1 MWGYTLAL
9 LRTWRRGGERRKSC
23 HATLRAM
30 QEKGWGDGFCA
41 SKDKDSLWTL
51 LRSFEWVGLMWQISA
66 GLGLALAL
74 SLGGF
79 KIYYDKTEAQ
89 KVALVT
95 QVEQAS
101 ENQKLLEKTIAD
113 QNAEIDQQREQQQAV
128 LLRIEKLTED
138 HQNAM
143 REVDSIRKKF
153 AKHNLDVLTLR
164 KPKLIEK
171 IINRGT
177 AEVLNDLEAYT
188 DPGS

>member
-1 MWGYTLAL
+1 
-9 LRTWRRGGERRKSC
+9 
-23 HATLRAM
+23 
-30 QEKGWGDGFCA
+30 
-41 SKDKDSLWTL
+41 
-51 LRSFEWVGLMWQISA
+51 MWQLSA
-66 GLGLALAL
+66 GLGVVLAL

-79 KIYYDKTEAQ
+79 KMYYDKTEAQ
-89 KVALVT
+89 KDALVT
-95 QVEQAS
+95 QIKQAS
-101 ENQKLLEKTIAD
+101 ENQKLLEATIVD
-113 QNAEIDQQREQQQAV
+113 QNAQIDQQREKQQAV
-128 LLRIEKLTED
+128 LLKIEQLTED

>member
-1 MWGYTLAL
+1 
-9 LRTWRRGGERRKSC
+9 
-23 HATLRAM
+23 
-30 QEKGWGDGFCA
+30 
-41 SKDKDSLWTL
+41 
-51 LRSFEWVGLMWQISA
+51 MWQLSA
-66 GLGLALAL
+66 GLGVVLAL

-79 KIYYDKTEAQ
+79 KMYYDKTEAQ
-89 KVALVT
+89 KDALVT
-95 QVEQAS
+95 QIKQAS
-101 ENQKLLEKTIAD
+101 ENQKLLEATIAD
-113 QNAEIDQQREQQQAV
+113 QNAQINKQREKQQAV
-128 LLRIEKLTED
+128 LLKIEQLTED

-143 REVDSIRKKF
+143 KEVDTIRKKF

>member
-1 MWGYTLAL
+1 
-9 LRTWRRGGERRKSC
+9 
-23 HATLRAM
+23 
-30 QEKGWGDGFCA
+30 
-41 SKDKDSLWTL
+41 
-51 LRSFEWVGLMWQISA
+51 MWQLSA

-74 SLGGF
+74 SLGSF
-79 KIYYDKTEAQ
+79 KMYYDKTEAQ
-89 KVALVT
+89 KDALVT
-95 QVEQAS
+95 QIKQAS

-113 QNAEIDQQREQQQAV
+113 QNAQIDQQREKQQAV
-128 LLRIEKLTED
+128 LLKIEQLTED

-143 REVDSIRKKF
+143 KEVDTIRKKF

>member
-1 MWGYTLAL
+1 
-9 LRTWRRGGERRKSC
+9 
-23 HATLRAM
+23 
-30 QEKGWGDGFCA
+30 
-41 SKDKDSLWTL
+41 
-51 LRSFEWVGLMWQISA
+51 MWQLSA

-79 KIYYDKTEAQ
+79 KMYYDKSEAQ
-89 KVALVT
+89 KEALVT
-95 QVEQAS
+95 QIKQAS
-101 ENQKLLEKTIAD
+101 ENQKLLEATIAD
-113 QNAEIDQQREQQQAV
+113 QNAQIDQQREKQQAV
-128 LLRIEKLTED
+128 LLKIEQLTED

-143 REVDSIRKKF
+143 KEVDTIRKKF

>member
-1 MWGYTLAL
+1 
-9 LRTWRRGGERRKSC
+9 
-23 HATLRAM
+23 
-30 QEKGWGDGFCA
+30 
-41 SKDKDSLWTL
+41 
-51 LRSFEWVGLMWQISA
+51 MWQLSA

-79 KIYYDKTEAQ
+79 KMYYDKTEAQ
-89 KVALVT
+89 KDALVT
-95 QVEQAS
+95 QIKQAS
-101 ENQKLLEKTIAD
+101 ENQKILEKTIAD
-113 QNAEIDQQREQQQAV
+113 QNAQIDQQREKQQAV
-128 LLRIEKLTED
+128 LLKIEQLTED

-143 REVDSIRKKF
+143 KEVDSIRKKF

>member
-1 MWGYTLAL
+1 
-9 LRTWRRGGERRKSC
+9 
-23 HATLRAM
+23 
-30 QEKGWGDGFCA
+30 
-41 SKDKDSLWTL
+41 
-51 LRSFEWVGLMWQISA
+51 MWQLSA

-89 KVALVT
+89 KDALVS
-95 QVEQAS
+95 QIKQAS
-101 ENQKLLEKTIAD
+101 ENQKLLESTIAD
-113 QNAEIDQQREQQQAV
+113 QNAQLEQQREKQQAV
-128 LLRIEKLTED
+128 LLRIEQLTED

-143 REVDSIRKKF
+143 KEVDTIRKKF
-153 AKHNLDVLTLR
+153 AKHNLDVLSLR

>member
-1 MWGYTLAL
+1 
-9 LRTWRRGGERRKSC
+9 
-23 HATLRAM
+23 
-30 QEKGWGDGFCA
+30 
-41 SKDKDSLWTL
+41 
-51 LRSFEWVGLMWQISA
+51 VGVMWQLSA

-89 KVALVT
+89 KDALVS
-95 QVEQAS
+95 QIKQAS
-101 ENQKLLEKTIAD
+101 ENQKLLESTIAD
-113 QNAEIDQQREQQQAV
+113 QNAQLEQQREKQQAV
-128 LLRIEKLTED
+128 LLRIEQLTED

-143 REVDSIRKKF
+143 KEVDTIRKKF

>member
-1 MWGYTLAL
+1 
-9 LRTWRRGGERRKSC
+9 
-23 HATLRAM
+23 
-30 QEKGWGDGFCA
+30 
-41 SKDKDSLWTL
+41 
-51 LRSFEWVGLMWQISA
+51 MWQLST

-79 KIYYDKTEAQ
+79 KMYYDKTEAQ
-89 KVALVT
+89 KDALVT
-95 QVEQAS
+95 QIKQAS
-101 ENQKLLEKTIAD
+101 ENQKIFEKTIAD
-113 QNAEIDQQREQQQAV
+113 QNAQIDQQREKQRAV
-128 LLRIEKLTED
+128 LLKIEQLTED

-143 REVDSIRKKF
+143 KEVDTIRKKF

>member
-1 MWGYTLAL
+1 
-9 LRTWRRGGERRKSC
+9 
-23 HATLRAM
+23 
-30 QEKGWGDGFCA
+30 
-41 SKDKDSLWTL
+41 
-51 LRSFEWVGLMWQISA
+51 MWQLSA

-79 KIYYDKTEAQ
+79 KMYYDKTEAQ
-89 KVALVT
+89 KDALVT
-95 QVEQAS
+95 QIKQAS

-113 QNAEIDQQREQQQAV
+113 QNAQIDQQREKQQAV
-128 LLRIEKLTED
+128 LLKIEQLTED

-143 REVDSIRKKF
+143 KEVDTIRKKF

>member
-1 MWGYTLAL
+1 
-9 LRTWRRGGERRKSC
+9 
-23 HATLRAM
+23 
-30 QEKGWGDGFCA
+30 
-41 SKDKDSLWTL
+41 
-51 LRSFEWVGLMWQISA
+51 MWQLSA

-79 KIYYDKTEAQ
+79 KMYYDKTEAQ
-89 KVALVT
+89 KDALVT
-95 QVEQAS
+95 QIKQAS

-113 QNAEIDQQREQQQAV
+113 QNAQIDQQREKQQAV
-128 LLRIEKLTED
+128 LLRIEQLTED

-143 REVDSIRKKF
+143 KEVDTIRKKF

-177 AEVLNDLEAYT
+177 AEVLNELEAYT
-188 DPGS
+188 DPSP

>member
-1 MWGYTLAL
+1 
-9 LRTWRRGGERRKSC
+9 
-23 HATLRAM
+23 
-30 QEKGWGDGFCA
+30 
-41 SKDKDSLWTL
+41 
-51 LRSFEWVGLMWQISA
+51 MWQLSA

-79 KIYYDKTEAQ
+79 KMYYDKTEAQ
-89 KVALVT
+89 KDALVT
-95 QVEQAS
+95 QIKQAS
-101 ENQKLLEKTIAD
+101 ENQKLLEATIAD
-113 QNAEIDQQREQQQAV
+113 QNAQIDQQREKQQAV
-128 LLRIEKLTED
+128 LLKIEQLTED

-143 REVDSIRKKF
+143 KEVDSIRKKF

>member
-1 MWGYTLAL
+1 
-9 LRTWRRGGERRKSC
+9 
-23 HATLRAM
+23 
-30 QEKGWGDGFCA
+30 
-41 SKDKDSLWTL
+41 
-51 LRSFEWVGLMWQISA
+51 MWQLSA

-79 KIYYDKTEAQ
+79 KMYYDKTEAQ
-89 KVALVT
+89 KDALVT
-95 QVEQAS
+95 QIKQAS

-113 QNAEIDQQREQQQAV
+113 QNAQIDQQREKQQAV
-128 LLRIEKLTED
+128 LLKIEQLTED

-143 REVDSIRKKF
+143 KEVDNIRKKF

>member
-1 MWGYTLAL
+1 
-9 LRTWRRGGERRKSC
+9 
-23 HATLRAM
+23 
-30 QEKGWGDGFCA
+30 
-41 SKDKDSLWTL
+41 
-51 LRSFEWVGLMWQISA
+51 MWQLSA

-79 KIYYDKTEAQ
+79 KMYYDKTEAQ
-89 KVALVT
+89 KDALMT
-95 QVEQAS
+95 QIKQAS

-113 QNAEIDQQREQQQAV
+113 QNAQIDQQREKQQAV
-128 LLRIEKLTED
+128 LLKIEQLTED

-143 REVDSIRKKF
+143 KEVDTIRKKF

-188 DPGS
+188 DPGF